1 MPATN
6 VDKAIAAILRSN
18 QSFNLKRK
26 RECSLMNSAH
36 SLKSGQ
42 KTLSIQIYALFIIF
56 VVIAFVGLII
66 ENSATSKIYKK
77 GFHDYQNSTKLLK
90 DINEIHSSLYK
101 VQSMVASGQNKQEIA
116 ERSDATIALLGQDV
130 ALVKKIVASDISEEQ
145 KKYYSAVMSNLNDYQ
160 QHVTRALKLIPIG
173 QGAAYMSGAE
183 EKAQNINR
191 LLSQLLDLES
201 KNVDSLY
208 DASSRNFYIII
219 FLMLIVLA
227 GGVVASSFFIGKV
240 FTSLADPIQ
249 EASGILREYAD
260 GKFNRTL
267 SWDADDE
274 IGDLA
279 QSISTLKSK
288 LSGAGIPSQKAAT
301 PPSPQAAPAA
311 APAAEPKAT
320 DDTPKSLSGMVKKD
334 PEKAKDADK
343 LVISPKKAID
353 KLQDI

>member
-1 MPATN
+1 
-6 VDKAIAAILRSN
+6 
-18 QSFNLKRK
+18 
-26 RECSLMNSAH
+26 MNPDH

-42 KTLSIQIYALFIIF
+42 KTLSIQIYAIFIIF
-56 VVIAFVGLII
+56 VIIAFVGLMM
-66 ENSATSKIYKK
+66 ENSATSKIYEK

-101 VQSMVASGQNKQEIA
+101 VQSMVSSGQNKQEIA
-116 ERSDATIALLGQDV
+116 QLSDATIALLNQDV
-130 ALVKKIVASDISEEQ
+130 ALVKKIVASDISDEQ
-145 KKYYSAVMSNLNDYQ
+145 KKYYSAIMSNLNDYQ
-160 QHVTRALKLIPIG
+160 QHAARALKLLPIG

-183 EKAQNINR
+183 EKVQNISR

-201 KNVDSLY
+201 KNVDDLY
-208 DASSRNFYIII
+208 SASNRNFYIVI
-219 FLMLIVLA
+219 FLLLIVLA
-227 GGVVASSFFIGKV
+227 GGVVASSFFIGKAYANV
-240 FTSLADPIQ
+240 ADPIQ

-279 QSISTLKSK
+279 QSVNALKGK
-288 LSGAGIPSQKAAT
+288 FAGAGIQSQKGST
-301 PPSPQAAPAA
+301 PPLPQASPATAPA
-311 APAAEPKAT
+311 PEPKASA
-320 DDTPKSLSGMVKKD
+320 DSPKSLSGMVNKD
-334 PEKAKDADK
+334 PEKVKDADK